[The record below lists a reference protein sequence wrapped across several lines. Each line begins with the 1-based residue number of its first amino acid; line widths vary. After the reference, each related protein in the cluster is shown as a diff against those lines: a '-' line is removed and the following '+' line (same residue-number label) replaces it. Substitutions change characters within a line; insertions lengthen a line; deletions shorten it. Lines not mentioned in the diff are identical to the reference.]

1 MDFPNGIGLL
11 QTINLCG
18 ISSRRESFYIH
29 VWSVFETHSSKP
41 LTVQSLI
48 RSESAVYS
56 SSIKFAAALMAVRYY
71 T

>member
-18 ISSRRESFYIH
+18 IRCRRESFYIH
-29 VWSVFETHSSKP
+29 VWSVTETQSQAFDC
-41 LTVQSLI
+41 LVTVI

-56 SSIKFAAALMAVRYY
+56 SSIKFVAALIAV
-71 T
+71 